1 MESSAGVTTFA
12 VGSRVVHAKFGK
24 GDVIGRQG
32 TGEKERIEIR
42 FEDGVTRLIGA
53 AFVKPL

>member
-1 MESSAGVTTFA
+1 MTTFA